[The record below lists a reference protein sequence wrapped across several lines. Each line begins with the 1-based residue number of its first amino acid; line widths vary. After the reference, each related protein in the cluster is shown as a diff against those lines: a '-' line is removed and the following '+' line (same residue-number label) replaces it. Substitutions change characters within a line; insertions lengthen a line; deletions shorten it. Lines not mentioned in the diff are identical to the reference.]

1 MFKKIISWLV
11 MVTYMTNLM
20 SMAYVGVL
28 VGMLM
33 STPAPVFAAS
43 GPEKPIMLDYKCGPG
58 YRLIGGK
65 CMKTEVTPLRERC
78 ANPGYIRT
86 GSYCKKPESRM
97 ATIQCPESYLWDQP
111 LFPEQCSIFLASDE
125 RKWRPDGQNGGNGA
139 QYSVIKCETGLSGP
153 VIRKGSSCYYAQDP
167 ISINCPTDDP
177 NATPTTVSTSC
188 NDMAKAMGQ
197 CDAANGTYT
206 TPDMRW
212 KLNSATYMCSRT
224 LYGGIEKY
232 CPTGYEQQDG
242 ECKKV
247 TLIDVTASCKAGYY
261 RRGNQCY
268 LGTAP
273 SCGAGTTMRYGVCVA
288 ADGSLSC
295 PSGQYLEA
303 GSNMCVKNRSDS
315 QPATY
320 DSTDFN
326 YFYNQG
332 ATLGGFAA
340 DSVSMPSVGASN
352 TGVNA
357 NAEFM
362 NAKTKL
368 TDGDLFKSVS
378 TGGVDAN
385 NGFTKP
391 EGTYQNEEKQGQFIR
406 SQLNANEDFLKTQD
420 ATPGTTSEEVVDNT
434 NHSAVAYGTLM
445 DSRNLNP
452 KRKVSRDSA
461 MFQTSRE
468 AVSDAFTGKGA
479 YFGDC
484 SDENTTYRELDEDK
498 IVTTEHTCLKPN
510 KNNLSGCI
518 VDRILHKPTLNII
531 EGADNAKVQVCGDKC
546 VRLTLGKTGDNYL
559 PQFGACG
566 IYKEKIAIA
575 LLKGNKV
582 NKATLI
588 SGSYDDHFRLK
599 ADGVTFY
606 DGVHGSFPTADGFPT
621 SSTSCERSK
630 SRSVGRADVTSAFQN
645 AFAGDDRIDFDYQV
659 GVGGDG
665 EAYAVVELLFDKEVS
680 TRWQEE
686 FRYSPAGCNEKLND
700 PKTFCTADQ
709 FTCDK
714 EVKWTPVFLG
724 DWATEDAN
732 GDWKVQ
738 TNPNDVMQRKNGDP
752 TSYISEKGYE
762 LNSFKGNIKVAT
774 SDDDDFIGF
783 IFGVPEKGADLSK
796 PENSYYLVSWKQG
809 NQNGAVR
816 GFVLAK
822 VTGPMNT
829 IPWAHQ
835 NSGPGYKVLSTNLGS
850 GWGDNKAYEF
860 QLDVRPDHFTLSV
873 DGIEK
878 MSVAGT
884 FHKGRVGFYNNSQG
898 SVIYSQVKQL
908 YPAGL
913 GRDAEFLF
921 KPLWSGAS
929 KYPVCMS
936 GHRPNYICDPLK
948 GKKLSM
954 NGGHFGFK
962 DIIKM
967 NDACSSLDENTECD
981 AISQECLPG
990 WKDEATN
997 TCYAWNVNYE
1007 CQDTSNAVVTKV
1019 RKNNSCMTDI
1029 DCIDG
1034 NCDVRADEEST
1045 DFVNALTTYATM
1057 NELGTTKK
1065 CSDPSDP
1072 ATCEVFSGNPRWCG
1086 WDQLKINDCCEQPP
1100 GVNTLNVFSL
1110 GQNLY
1115 TVTGYAA
1122 SADGAFAG
1130 SPIQTGLEAAGQAVE
1145 GAWNNLKDPIVDAA
1159 SSAWDAMSS
1168 KLTGAVGNT
1177 AGNTSANL
1185 VSSSGSV
1192 VGNFST
1198 AITEAM
1204 NNFKNELM
1212 QKIYEM
1218 LPDALQKAIQSA
1230 AASLGGTTGGAAGA
1244 QAGAAAMNTIAAN
1257 VMAVVSF
1264 IGWAYA
1270 VYQLAKL
1277 AYTMLTACEKVEE
1290 DMGVMLL
1297 GKKCFKTSHKGC
1309 KKVFGVCTNRAKN
1322 FYCCYESVISR
1333 IIMQQAIVQLGWSPK
1348 TFRDSMGCR
1357 GLKIS
1362 ELSRVDFGKI
1372 DFTEWVSMMAQS
1384 NQLPEGKDM
1393 DAITGGN
1400 ISNGFGRSNAL
1411 DRNDDRAPD
1420 NAWVK
1425 RREEM
1430 EQGDIGNNVNCNK
1443 RPRPKSCDQDA
1454 YTPNN

>member
-28 VGMLM
+28 IGMLM
-33 STPAPVFAAS
+33 STPAPVFAS
-43 GPEKPIMLDYKCGPG
+43 TGLEKPIMLDYKCGSG
-58 YRLIGGK
+58 FRLIGGK
-65 CMKTEVTPLRERC
+65 CMKTEITPLRERC
-78 ANPGYIRT
+78 ANPGYIRI

-111 LFPEQCSIFLASDE
+111 LFPDQCSIFLASDE
-125 RKWRPDGQNGGNGA
+125 RNWRPDGQNGGNGA
-139 QYSVIKCETGLSGP
+139 QYSVTRCETGLSGP

-167 ISINCPTDDP
+167 ININCPTDDP

-232 CPTGYEQQDG
+232 CLSGYEQQDG

-247 TLIDVTASCKAGYY
+247 TLLDVTASCKAGYF
-261 RRGNQCY
+261 RRGNQCFP
-268 LGTAP
+268 GSAP
-273 SCGAGTTMRYGVCVA
+273 NCGAGTTMRYGVCVA
-288 ADGSLSC
+288 PDGSLSC

-315 QPATY
+315 QPATF
-320 DSTDFN
+320 DSSDFN

-362 NAKTKL
+362 NAKSKL
-368 TDGDLFKSVS
+368 TNGDLFKSVS

-385 NGFTKP
+385 NGFSKP
-391 EGTYQNEEKQGQFIR
+391 DGTYQNEDKQTEFIQD
-406 SQLNANEDFLKTQD
+406 SLKNNEDFLKNQES
-420 ATPGTTSEEVVDNT
+420 TPGATSEEIVDNT
-434 NHSAVAYGTLM
+434 NHSAVAYGALM

-452 KRKVSRDSA
+452 PRKISRESS
-461 MFQTSRE
+461 MFQNSRN
-468 AVSDAFTGKGA
+468 AVTDAFKGQGA

-484 SDENTTYRELDEDK
+484 SEENVTYEEIDPSKIITQDK
-498 IVTTEHTCLKPN
+498 SCFKPN
-510 KNNLSGCI
+510 KNNYSGCVVERRPI
-518 VDRILHKPTLNII
+518 PPTFAII
-531 EGADNAKVQVCGDKC
+531 EGQEDARVQQCGEKC
-546 VRLTLGKTGDNYL
+546 IQLTLGKTGDNYL
-559 PQFGACG
+559 PQFGSCG
-566 IYKEKIAIA
+566 IYEKKIVVG
-575 LLKGNKV
+575 LKKDFHIER
-582 NKATLI
+582 ATLTRTH
-588 SGSYDDHFRLK
+588 YDDHFRLY
-599 ADGVTFY
+599 ADGNMIFN
-606 DGVHGSFPTADGFPT
+606 GVHSTYPTSDGFPT
-621 SSTSCERSK
+621 SSTPCELSK
-630 SRSVGRADVTSAFQN
+630 SRDTYDPRDVTSQFENALQN
-645 AFAGDDRIDFDYQV
+645 DDRIEFTYKV
-659 GVGGDG
+659 AVGGDG
-665 EAYAVVELLFDKEVS
+665 EAYGKVELIFDKPIS
-680 TRWQEE
+680 SLWDEE
-686 FRYSPAGCNEKLND
+686 IIEFPKGCKDRLND
-700 PKTFCTADQ
+700 QYCSASGWECTTEYKTDDEQYGAVNISKG
-709 FTCDK
+709 DK
-714 EVKWTPVFLG
+714 G
-724 DWATEDAN
+724 DGYGLPGSH
-732 GDWKVQ
+732 GDVLILVARR
-738 TNPNDVMQRKNGDP
+738 DFD
-752 TSYISEKGYE
+752 IS
-762 LNSFKGNIKVAT
+762 S
-774 SDDDDFIGF
+774 
-783 IFGVPEKGADLSK
+783 DLSK
-796 PENSYYLVSWKQG
+796 NCGIVVGTTWNSHDG
-809 NQNGAVR
+809 NDDDGIYFCGNYAGVGTHTSPSRGLRGTTLSNLMPTKGEWEIIAVR
-816 GFVLAK
+816 TNSNSSTWYRLDKDGDFKKFNSQIL
-822 VTGPMNT
+822 TGGEFDSLKM
-829 IPWAHQ
+829 
-835 NSGPGYKVLSTNLGS
+835 SGYRIARASSRRGLDWNKRATDPLYFSYWQVLSKPSDEEVNKELTKIYLEQP
-850 GWGDNKAYEF
+850 WLQFEEPLFPGDTGVPLCMEAYAK
-860 QLDVRPDHFTLSV
+860 DY
-873 DGIEK
+873 
-878 MSVAGT
+878 M
-884 FHKGRVGFYNNSQG
+884 
-898 SVIYSQVKQL
+898 
-908 YPAGL
+908 
-913 GRDAEFLF
+913 
-921 KPLWSGAS
+921 
-929 KYPVCMS
+929 
-936 GHRPNYICDPLK
+936 CDPLK
-948 GKKLSM
+948 GRKLSL
-954 NGGHFGFK
+954 NGGLFGFK
-962 DIIKM
+962 DIIELD
-967 NDACSSLDENTECD
+967 DACSTLDSDNECD
-981 AISQECLPG
+981 AISQECVDG
-990 WKDEATN
+990 WKDEITN
-997 TCYAWNVNYE
+997 TCYAWNVKYE

-1019 RKNNSCMTDI
+1019 RKNNSCMTDV

-1034 NCDVRADEEST
+1034 TCDVRADEEST

-1057 NELGTTKK
+1057 NELGATKE

-1072 ATCEVFSGNPRWCG
+1072 NTCQVFRGEPRWCA

-1100 GVNTLNVFSL
+1100 GVNTLNVFTL

-1115 TVTGYAA
+1115 TVTGYTA
-1122 SADGAFAG
+1122 SAEGAFAG
-1130 SPIQTGLEAAGQAVE
+1130 SSIQTGLQSAGQAVE

-1204 NNFKNELM
+1204 TNFKNELM

-1218 LPDALQKAIQSA
+1218 LPDALQDAIQSA
-1230 AASLGGTTGGAAGA
+1230 AASLGGSTGGAAGA
-1244 QAGAAAMNTIAAN
+1244 QAGAQAMNTIAAN

-1277 AYTMLTACEKVEE
+1277 AYTMLTACDKVEE

-1297 GKKCFKTSHKGC
+1297 GKKCFKTGHKSC
-1309 KKVFGVCTNRAKN
+1309 KKVFGVCTNRSKN

-1333 IIMQQAIVQLGWSPK
+1333 IIMEQAIGQLGWSPS

-1372 DFTEWVSMMAQS
+1372 DFSEWISMMAQS

-1411 DRNDDRAPD
+1411 ERNEERAPD
-1420 NAWVK
+1420 NTWVK
-1425 RREEM
+1425 RRTEM

-1443 RPRPKSCDQDA
+1443 RPRPKSCDQGA